1 MQVLVIQ
8 NDFIK
13 AVFLDY
19 GAILHELWVTS
30 ASGQT
35 INVIKG
41 LANPEDYLEDKWC
54 HGALIGRFA
63 GRLSES

>member
-1 MQVLVIQ
+1 MQILVIR

-30 ASGQT
+30 ESGQT
-35 INVIKG
+35 INIIKG
-41 LANPEDYLEDKWC
+41 LARDFEQPKAD
-54 HGALIGRFA
+54 
-63 GRLSES
+63 